1 VDLHSEIEE
10 KASGQAVQWQQ
21 REDGPRGC
29 DTDGRPRGGSR
40 ERWKGGPE
48 AHGRVGKT
56 AEAAAMAGQAAAAVQ
71 HAVAAR
77 RDHAAVAARRDH
89 ATVAASLRRDH
100 AAVAASLRRD
110 HAAVA
115 ASAWMPGDRGE
126 DGGAGLALFKL

>member
-1 VDLHSEIEE
+1 MDLHSEIEE

-21 REDGPRGC
+21 REDGPRGR

-56 AEAAAMAGQAAAAVQ
+56 AEAAATAGQAAAAVQ
-71 HAVAAR
+71 HAVAA
-77 RDHAAVAARRDH
+77 
-89 ATVAASLRRDH
+89 RRDH